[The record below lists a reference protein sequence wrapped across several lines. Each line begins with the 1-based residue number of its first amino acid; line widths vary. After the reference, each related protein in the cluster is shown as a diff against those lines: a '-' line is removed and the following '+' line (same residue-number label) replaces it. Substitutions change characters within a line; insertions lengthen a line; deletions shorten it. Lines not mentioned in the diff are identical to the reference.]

1 MGKYSAKSTIGW
13 SPGVTPGKYSLTAAD
28 AAAVAS
34 AAQQLGI
41 TPGQLMGIIANETS
55 YKGNPDT
62 LNPGIYGGYDFTSD
76 ADSRGDFFGLVQWS
90 PTNVVT
96 YGIDTENPNYA
107 NQMAALVAYALDNG
121 FVPGEMDAG
130 HLYNAILSG
139 EATSSLSKKSGDK
152 TVAQW
157 MGIAADKAK
166 AYEGYIAARIGNPQ
180 MAAMARGM
188 EATDGNAA
196 LADGVISHLSANPTA
211 AEIGQFTAIAN
222 ALAGNLGQPIGD
234 IGSLADSAIS
244 GMAISGL
251 PAAMLG
257 SSDGAYAIS
266 PDKGVTV
273 NSTYGNPQLGSL
285 GTFFGGYEAAMGEA
299 PFGPSATADSAPAP
313 SQAISNGISGL
324 YSAQTAYAPALS
336 VPPGPYGSEG
346 LVNAALAGD
355 ANGVAAALAAVKS
368 NAESSVGLMGKLA
381 ALAAAGGDKAKAEA
395 TITAQKMGE
404 VAAYFSSLS
413 PTVLGTIA
421 NNAKNNPALLSSLPA
436 QAALS
441 LSAFTTNGSAA
452 SSLKGAMNAE
462 GTAKALAALS
472 SPTPTNAG
480 ISKGM
485 SGLASAGAYGISPGS
500 IGSGMSGLA
509 SAGAGYASSPSSPAS
524 VSAGMSG
531 LASAGAGPS
540 PSSVSAGMSGL
551 ASAGKSTSAPS
562 SSPSISSGMSG
573 LASAG
578 APTSLGPVSYSTPTT
593 GSSASSAQGAQAM
606 SSPAAMA
613 ALSGLTGNN
622 GITTA
627 TPTTM
632 ASLSQAATTLG
643 DVGDLTGFIAPAAV
657 VAPAAKT
664 TTAKAVPAAKS
675 KTSTTV
681 AAKTKT
687 PAQSLYGQAVANSV
701 ANGYG
706 TPASFGP
713 GTMYGVSP
721 SGQPYSS
728 IGNAYGGTTTSWGTS
743 GGGTATAVGYASQRG
758 GDQGQ
763 AVPAAVAS
771 GSSAGAKVLCT
782 HYKDKGWLPRDIWVA
797 DIRYSLMAP
806 MDMRIGYLSWA
817 MPLVDYLKTGTRTAR
832 IAERI
837 LWPVVRAWSQEMAH
851 RGDPRFEGSFWGR
864 IVLHT
869 FGSVCLVI
877 GRNIRRKWIGETVN
891 G

>member
-1 MGKYSAKSTIGW
+1 MGKYSSKSTVGW
-13 SPGVTPGKYSLTAAD
+13 SPGVTPGQYSLTSAD

-34 AAQQLGI
+34 AAHQLGI

-62 LNPGIYGGYDFTSD
+62 FNPGIFGGGDYVSD
-76 ADSRGDFFGLVQWS
+76 ADTTGEFFGLFQAS
-90 PTNVVT
+90 PDVVAKF
-96 YGIDTENPNYA
+96 GIDTVNPTYQ
-107 NQMAALVAYALDNG
+107 NQMQALVAYALAEG

-130 HLYNAILSG
+130 NLYNAILSG
-139 EATSSLSKKSGDK
+139 NPLGSLNNKSAGVKVSSILG
-152 TVAQW
+152 T
-157 MGIAADKAK
+157 AADKAAK
-166 AYEGYIAARIGNPQ
+166 YDGYISALLSNPQ
-180 MAAMARGM
+180 LSAMAT
-188 EATDGNAA
+188 AVDAANGNISPVSDAVSA
-196 LADGVISHLSANPTA
+196 LADAANSGFA
-211 AEIGQFTAIAN
+211 FGGLAN
-222 ALAGNLGQPIGD
+222 ALLGD
-234 IGSLADSAIS
+234 
-244 GMAISGL
+244 
-251 PAAMLG
+251 AANN
-257 SSDGAYAIS
+257 GAYAIS
-266 PDKGVTV
+266 
-273 NSTYGNPQLGSL
+273 
-285 GTFFGGYEAAMGEA
+285 
-299 PFGPSATADSAPAP
+299 ADTAPA
-313 SQAISNGISGL
+313 SSEAISNGISGL
-324 YSAQTAYAPALS
+324 YSAQTAYAPTANMTSVLS
-336 VPPGPYGSEG
+336 PSGNAPYGAEG
-346 LVNAALAGD
+346 IVAAALAGD
-355 ANGVAAALAAVKS
+355 KSALSAALATVAQNAANSLSLGQKIGMLADSGKKSAFEAKVTSDVASYLNGQDAAVLGQIAQNVKS
-368 NAESSVGLMGKLA
+368 DPGLLSALPAAMQTQVATTLSAYVPNFSASSSE
-381 ALAAAGGDKAKAEA
+381 AAAK
-395 TITAQKMGE
+395 
-404 VAAYFSSLS
+404 
-413 PTVLGTIA
+413 
-421 NNAKNNPALLSSLPA
+421 
-436 QAALS
+436 
-441 LSAFTTNGSAA
+441 
-452 SSLKGAMNAE
+452 NAE

>member
-1 MGKYSAKSTIGW
+1 M
-13 SPGVTPGKYSLTAAD
+13 
-28 AAAVAS
+28 AAVPHTAHDTAIVARTILGEALGQPIDGQ
-34 AAQQLGI
+34 AAIAAVIANRSQALGI
-41 TPGQLMGIIANETS
+41 TPAEAAQQTV
-55 YKGNPDT
+55 KGT
-62 LNPGIYGGYDFTSD
+62 YQFT
-76 ADSRGDFFGLVQWS
+76 AWS
-90 PTNVVT
+90 PTYGNENVNITQGPLYDAAYAIAEAVLSGQMADPTWGATNYFNNSIVSPSWGKNLANQVQIGDHLFGRDTAT
-96 YGIDTENPNYA
+96 YGEQAPYANAADAWGMLANTNYA
-107 NQMAALVAYALDNG
+107 ADYAAPAAPVS
-121 FVPGEMDAG
+121 DAV
-130 HLYNAILSG
+130 S
-139 EATSSLSKKSGDK
+139 
-152 TVAQW
+152 
-157 MGIAADKAK
+157 
-166 AYEGYIAARIGNPQ
+166 
-180 MAAMARGM
+180 
-188 EATDGNAA
+188 A
-196 LADGVISHLSANPTA
+196 LADAANM
-211 AEIGQFTAIAN
+211 GFSMGGLAN
-222 ALAGNLGQPIGD
+222 GLLGEAVAP
-234 IGSLADSAIS
+234 
-244 GMAISGL
+244 
-251 PAAMLG
+251 
-257 SSDGAYAIS
+257 SDGAYGIS
-266 PDKGVTV
+266 P
-273 NSTYGNPQLGSL
+273 
-285 GTFFGGYEAAMGEA
+285 E
-299 PFGPSATADSAPAP
+299 
-313 SQAISNGISGL
+313 AISNGISGL
-324 YSAQTAYAPALS
+324 YSAQTAYAPTANMTSVLS
-336 VPPGPYGSEG
+336 PSGNAPYGAEG
-346 LVNAALAGD
+346 IVAAALAGD
-355 ANGVAAALAAVKS
+355 KSALSAALATVAQNAANSLSLGQKIGMLADSGKKSAFEAKVTSDVASYLNGQDAAVLGQIAQNVKS
-368 NAESSVGLMGKLA
+368 DPGLLSALPAAMQTQVATTLSAYVPNFSASSSE
-381 ALAAAGGDKAKAEA
+381 AAAK
-395 TITAQKMGE
+395 
-404 VAAYFSSLS
+404 
-413 PTVLGTIA
+413 
-421 NNAKNNPALLSSLPA
+421 
-436 QAALS
+436 
-441 LSAFTTNGSAA
+441 
-452 SSLKGAMNAE
+452 NAE

-485 SGLASAGAYGISPGS
+485 SGLASAGAYGISLGS
-500 IGSGMSGLA
+500 IGAGMSGLA
-509 SAGAGYASSPSSPAS
+509 SAGAGSPSSPAS

-540 PSSVSAGMSGL
+540 PASVSSGMSGL

-562 SSPSISSGMSG
+562 SASISSGMSG

-578 APTSLGPVSYSTPTT
+578 SPVSLGPVSYSTPST
-593 GSSASSAQGAQAM
+593 GSSASSQAAAQAM

-869 FGSVCLVI
+869 FGAVCQVI
-877 GRNIRRKWIGETVN
+877 GRNIRRRWIGETVN